1 MERKGLIFAFLVSAL
16 LFGQIQPDGKLGED
30 KGVFEIGTLMSIEK
44 NSVVIDES
52 TFLLDQNAQV
62 TDALGNPVPLMFI
75 KLPALCKFQTNLMK
89 GEESDTVKII
99 KLIILRPIRQTEF
112 QKIMRKKE

>member
-1 MERKGLIFAFLVSAL
+1 MERKGLIFALLVSAF
-16 LFGQIQPDGKLGED
+16 LFGQIQPGEKLGEG
-30 KGVFEIGTLMSIEK
+30 KGIFETGTLMSIGK

-62 TDALGNPVPLMFI
+62 TDALGNPVPLMII

-89 GEESDTVKII
+89 GEESDTVKIV
-99 KLIILRPIRQTEF
+99 KLIILRPIKQTEF
-112 QKIMRKKE
+112 QRMMRKK